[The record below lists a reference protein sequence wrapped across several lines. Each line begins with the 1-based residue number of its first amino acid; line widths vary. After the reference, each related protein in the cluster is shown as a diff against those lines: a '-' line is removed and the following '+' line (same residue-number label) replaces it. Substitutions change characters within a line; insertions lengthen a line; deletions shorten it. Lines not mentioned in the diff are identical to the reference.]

1 MILRVH
7 RFRRVMFHCERLGHE
22 PSNRKDMTSVIWGIV
37 GGMVLMFA
45 TSLYRYMHQAVRLPS
60 PALPARPRE
69 DERRG

>member
-1 MILRVH
+1 
-7 RFRRVMFHCERLGHE
+7 
-22 PSNRKDMTSVIWGIV
+22 MTSVIWGIV

-45 TSLYRYMHQAVRLPS
+45 TSLYRYMHQAVRSPS